1 MSSSAFMKAPK
12 MPIQT
17 ALAEARRI
25 IRFGMV
31 GVAATLTHIAVANAA
46 LAFLIVSP
54 YASSAV
60 GFAVAFAVSYLGH
73 YHFTFAKDSGHGQ
86 SLPRFFLV
94 ALTGFLGSLLVLK
107 VIAAPGAIPQAVSLT
122 LSILVIPGLT
132 YLAARVWAFR

>member
-1 MSSSAFMKAPK
+1 
-12 MPIQT
+12 MPIRT

-31 GVAATLTHIAVANAA
+31 GVAATLTHIAVANAVLA
-46 LAFLIVSP
+46 LLIGSAYV
-54 YASSAV
+54 ASAV
-60 GFAVAFAVSYLGH
+60 GFAVAFVVSYLGH
-73 YHFTFAKDSGHGQ
+73 YHFTFAKNGRHGQ

-107 VIAAPGAIPQAVSLT
+107 VIAAQGAIPQAVSLT

-132 YLAARVWAFR
+132 YPLQCFYL